1 MASDRP
7 YKEPKVKQLVK
18 DWFDRRG
25 AFSWAPVSNG
35 FGVHGIPDR
44 VGCVP
49 ITVTPE
55 MVGKRIGLF
64 VAIECKGSER
74 WREKDE
80 GVSPQQRL
88 RIAEINAAGGVAGT
102 VYGPEGLGDFN
113 HDIDTWLMKS
123 TSRKS

>member
-18 DWFDRRG
+18 DWFDARQ

-49 ITVTPE
+49 IVVTPE
-55 MVGKRIGLF
+55 MVGKRIGVF
-64 VAIECKGSER
+64 VGLECKGSER
-74 WREKDE
+74 LREKD
-80 GVSPQQRL
+80 GGLSAQQIMRL
-88 RIAEINAAGGVAGT
+88 KEIAAAAGFAGAIYSPNDLT
-102 VYGPEGLGDFN
+102 MADL
-113 HDIDTWLMKS
+113 WLTRLTSHKS
-123 TSRKS
+123 

>member
-18 DWFDRRG
+18 DWFDSHR

-49 ITVTPE
+49 VTITKD
-55 MVGKRIGLF
+55 MVGKTYGLF
-64 VAIECKGSER
+64 VGIESKGSHR
-74 WREKDE
+74 KAEKDK
-80 GVSPQQRL
+80 GVSPQQRMRL
-88 RIAEINAAGGVAGT
+88 NEILNAFGFAAV
-102 VYGPEGLGDFN
+102 VYGPE
-113 HDIDTWLMKS
+113 DIAQLSEKLAWPTRLTTPKQ
-123 TSRKS
+123 